1 MDTQRERCHHAAHMR
16 IFALETDLEKLK
28 RKYVSANEQEVMTIR
43 YHGFVF
49 FLRLVRDVFASAVLL
64 ALGITLDLL
73 GIPLLWIIIPLGFL
87 WIFFVLFKTLQSYID
102 WRYDC
107 IIVTS
112 NKVVIVD
119 QTSVFHVEVR
129 QMHLEN
135 FASVNASTQFLNL
148 LPFGRLCFD
157 LKEGIGQRFCVKY
170 VPDAENVAA
179 KISSY
184 VEAFARGEYRRPEVA
199 TMPESAA

>member
-1 MDTQRERCHHAAHMR
+1 MK

-28 RKYVSANEQEVMTIR
+28 RKYISASEEEVMTIR
-43 YHGFVF
+43 FHGFIF
-49 FLRLVRDVFASAVLL
+49 FLRLARDLVYTAILL
-64 ALGITLDLL
+64 ALGIGLDVL
-73 GIPLLWIIIPLGFL
+73 GIPLLWIMLPLGFL
-87 WIFFVLFKTLQSYID
+87 WVFFVLFKTIQSYID

-157 LKEGIGQRFCVKY
+157 LKEGIGQRFCVNY
-170 VPDAENVAA
+170 VPQAEDVAA